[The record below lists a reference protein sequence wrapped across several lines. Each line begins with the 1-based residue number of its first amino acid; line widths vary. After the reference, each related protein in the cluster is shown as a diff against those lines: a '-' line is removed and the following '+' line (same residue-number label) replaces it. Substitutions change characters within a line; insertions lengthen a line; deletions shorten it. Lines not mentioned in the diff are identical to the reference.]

1 MRSGS
6 APLCTG
12 SAAPPIAEP
21 QHRLFEDCRS
31 TRSAALPWP
40 IVVLRCLGPLSLR
53 PDPNEPTTGTSPRTA
68 LHDPCLTSSRS
79 PPTTALHPP
88 MRSGQDSSFSLP
100 LGLRSPQGPTLD
112 DASRMRGATARQP
125 TIRGSEG
132 ASCRLSLPPTLGTP
146 RTPAALPR
154 AEQSHWLIR
163 SHPARWQE
171 HVLCCGRPERRPAR
185 RTNRSTRRHDRDRHN
200 LDRDPVT
207 RAGRG
212 SATAAPGDLNCS
224 AQDGAAL
231 RSRRTTDPERRR
243 EGSPPF
249 SSARRSFTTS

>member
-1 MRSGS
+1 MTSCRRYPQGSTHLKQGQPAMRSGS

-21 QHRLFEDCRS
+21 LSIAYSRTVEAPAR
-31 TRSAALPWP
+31 
-40 IVVLRCLGPLSLR
+40 LRCLGPLSLR

-79 PPTTALHPP
+79 TPTTALHPP
-88 MRSGQDSSFSLP
+88 MRSGQDSSFSQP
-100 LGLRSPQGPTLD
+100 LGLRRPQGPTLD

-212 SATAAPGDLNCS
+212 SATAAPV
-224 AQDGAAL
+224 
-231 RSRRTTDPERRR
+231 T
-243 EGSPPF
+243 
-249 SSARRSFTTS
+249 